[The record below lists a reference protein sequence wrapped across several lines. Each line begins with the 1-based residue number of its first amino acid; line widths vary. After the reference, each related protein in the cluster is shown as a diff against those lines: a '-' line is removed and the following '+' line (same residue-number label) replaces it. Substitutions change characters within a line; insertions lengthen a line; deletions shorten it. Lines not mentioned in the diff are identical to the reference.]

1 MKKAMLFIVSMLF
14 AVSVNAATLSL
25 STAGSSAGTSQSVSG
40 VLNNGDLA
48 VGSGETSGGQWYSL
62 FDLTTDVDTMAKIEW
77 SFNPESAV
85 DEATLAIGSEEDFGY
100 LALFN
105 VAGDFV
111 TTFFLEAG
119 KTYWIDFASV
129 VSTALS
135 YDLSVAAVPV
145 PAALWLFGPALL
157 GLFGLRRKAVVAA

>member
-25 STAGSSAGTSQSVSG
+25 STAGSSLGTSQSVSG

-48 VGSGETSGGQWYSL
+48 VGSGETSGGQWSSL
-62 FDLTTDVDTMAKIEW
+62 FDLTTDTDTTAKVEW

-85 DEATLAIGSEEDFGY
+85 TSAELAIGAYGYGY
-100 LALFN
+100 LATFD
-105 VAGDFV
+105 VVGDFV
-111 TTFFLEAG
+111 TNFFFEAG
-119 KTYWIDFASV
+119 KTYWIDFKSV